1 MLGLPSLSPSQSSYT
16 PPTLDESN
24 FLCKL
29 FFENVNPFIRV
40 LHQAHFGRE
49 LDRHRRGRLEWP
61 AEFEAL
67 LSAIYLLA
75 INSLRPEI
83 VQRAFLTP
91 KVNLVSR
98 YQHACQCALAKVDF
112 FKTNKIHALQ
122 ALLHYLVNA
131 PRRMEQ

>member
-1 MLGLPSLSPSQSSYT
+1 MLGLPFLSPSESTYA

-49 LDRHRRGRLEWP
+49 LDRYRRGRLEWS

-67 LSAIYLLA
+67 LSTIYLLA

-83 VQRAFLTP
+83 VRRAFLTP
-91 KVNLVSR
+91 KATFLSR
-98 YQHACQCALAKVDF
+98 YQHACQFALAKVDF
-112 FKTNKIHALQ
+112 FKTNRIRALQ